1 MKIHVKQVGL
11 LVLISAITAFGSVA
25 TYNHFFVRPADYYVQ
40 QGNGLQG
47 QYADYSTSTGIAP
60 TDFTQ
65 ASSIVIPTTVHIK
78 TKTSPH
84 EINDGDDS
92 NGFGSYFGNDPFG
105 RFFGGGGRYYV
116 PGKLASGSG
125 VIVSSDGYIVTNNH
139 VIDGADQ
146 IVVTLNDNKTYKAK
160 VVGTDPNTDL
170 AVLKINAHDLPH
182 IVFGNS
188 DQVQVG
194 QWVLACGYPLNLQT
208 TVTAGIISAKSRELG
223 INDEGTNPIESY
235 IQTDAAVN
243 PGNSGGPLVNTEGKL
258 VGINSAIAS
267 TTGAFSGYAYAVPSN
282 LVKKVVGDILK
293 YGKVQRA
300 YLGIEIQRD
309 QPSAMN
315 ISFSTANQPQGVEVK
330 SVSPNGAAASAGL
343 RSGDVIRSINH
354 EQVMTESDLLGTLA
368 RYSPG
373 DVVTVGYFRNGT
385 MHDVKV
391 TLKNRDGNTN
401 IVRSSPLDALGGDFQ
416 DLPKQYASRW
426 NIPGGVVVAGIGS
439 GLIKDQTD
447 MSEGFVITKVGNTPV
462 RNIIDLKAALNKQGN
477 NVLIQGFYPNYPG
490 TYNYAIN
497 DLKQGVVN

>member
-1 MKIHVKQVGL
+1 MKIQVRQVGL
-11 LVLISAITAFGSVA
+11 LVLISAVTAFGSVA
-25 TYNHFFVRPADYYVQ
+25 AYNHFFQRNPDYYVEE
-40 QGNGLQG
+40 GNGLQG
-47 QYADYSTSTGIAP
+47 HYASYNTSTPSAP

-84 EINDGDDS
+84 EINDGNDS
-92 NGFGSYFGNDPFG
+92 NGMGSYFGNDPFG

-125 VIVSSDGYIVTNNH
+125 VIISSDGYIVTNNH

-146 IVVTLNDNKTYKAK
+146 IVVTLNNNKTYKAK

-170 AVLKINAHDLPH
+170 AVLKIDAQGLPY

-188 DQVQVG
+188 DNVQVG

-235 IQTDAAVN
+235 LQTDAAVN

-258 VGINSAIAS
+258 VGINAAIAS

-300 YLGIEIQRD
+300 YLGVEIQRD
-309 QPSAMN
+309 QPNAMN
-315 ISFSTANQPQGVEVK
+315 ISFSTSDKPQGVEIK

-343 RSGDVIRSINH
+343 RSGDIIRSIDH
-354 EQVMTESDLLGTLA
+354 EQVNTESDLLGTLA

-373 DVVTVGYFRNGT
+373 DVVTVGFLRNGSK
-385 MHDVKV
+385 HEVKA
-391 TLKNRDGNTN
+391 TLKNRDGNTS

-416 DLPKQYASRW
+416 NLPQQYANRW
-426 NIPGGVVVAGIGS
+426 NIPGGVVVASIGS

-447 MSEGFVITKVGNTPV
+447 MSDGFVITKVGNYPI
-462 RNIIDLKAALNKQGN
+462 RNVNDLTAALNKQGN